1 MVAVCA
7 NSENGNDRHPDDEA
21 RRRLLL
27 QYVQTVEPKIMDQF
41 VSRAP
46 TQVVDAMRQTVT
58 NMLGTLPPQ
67 FFDVSVATIGEN
79 LAQLMYSVMMTGYM
93 FRNAQYRIELRTGMA
108 ALPSATSA
116 MPSTELAR
124 KYAEGTQKVD
134 VTGEVLRWE
143 EDSGVEATPA
153 VEYIDRLETELAVM
167 KEKLAAL
174 KRTTEGYNEVIDY
187 MKTLEPANL
196 QELTSTAGPEVLE
209 AMNAFIYRLIGTSD
223 AEELKAASETT
234 APELARLLYWLM
246 VVGYSLRTMEVR
258 FEMNRSMGLPPSAP
272 ELPPA

>member
-1 MVAVCA
+1 
-7 NSENGNDRHPDDEA
+7 
-21 RRRLLL
+21 
-27 QYVQTVEPKIMDQF
+27 
-41 VSRAP
+41 
-46 TQVVDAMRQTVT
+46 
-58 NMLGTLPPQ
+58 
-67 FFDVSVATIGEN
+67 
-79 LAQLMYSVMMTGYM
+79 
-93 FRNAQYRIELRTGMA
+93 
-108 ALPSATSA
+108 
-116 MPSTELAR
+116 
-124 KYAEGTQKVD
+124 
-134 VTGEVLRWE
+134 
-143 EDSGVEATPA
+143 